1 MKNNGEFP
9 KLTIL
14 NDLPER
20 TEARLTTAQKY
31 GSLFWLG
38 VSGLVVTVLLVGWF
52 GTQLWAMRDI
62 WRAIYVLHEESMP
75 VAQRLQAAEFL
86 ASDPR
91 VEPGQVQPMI
101 FRKTLPD
108 KARYLLAERLDEA
121 LSAKDASQ
129 MLKLLGTT
137 GPTSPP
143 NWLRGHLARLAA
155 VTVRADGRFPSGLFE
170 QLMIDED
177 PVVANWAAYALT
189 RARDE
194 EVKALGAKQ
203 LETWSKAGSALS
215 AALLTASQAT
225 GEARTVVLKDALK
238 AMRQA
243 TPQNREIMH

>member
-9 KLTIL
+9 NLTIL

-38 VSGLVVTVLLVGWF
+38 ISGLVVTVLLVAWF
-52 GTQLWAMRDI
+52 GTQLWAMRDV

-75 VAQRLQAAEFL
+75 VAQRLQAAELL

-91 VEPGQVQPMI
+91 LEPTQIQPMI

-108 KARYLLAERLDEA
+108 KARYLLAERLDQA
-121 LSAKDASQ
+121 LSVKDASQ

-155 VTVRADGRFPSGLFE
+155 VSVRADGRFPAGLFE

-177 PVVANWAAYALT
+177 PVVANWAAFALT
-189 RARDE
+189 RSPNDE
-194 EVKALGAKQ
+194 VNILGREN
-203 LETWSKAGSALS
+203 LEKWSQAGSPLS
-215 AALLTASQAT
+215 AALLTASHSSDL
-225 GEARTVVLKDALK
+225 ARTVALQEAIK

-243 TPQNREIMH
+243 TQQNREIMK